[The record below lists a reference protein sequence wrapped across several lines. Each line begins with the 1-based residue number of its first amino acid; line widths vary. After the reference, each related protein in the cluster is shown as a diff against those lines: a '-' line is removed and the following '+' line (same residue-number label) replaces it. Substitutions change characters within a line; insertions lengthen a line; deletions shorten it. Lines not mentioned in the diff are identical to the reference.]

1 MPGLLARLR
10 ARIPLEE
17 GSLVLITM
25 IWGATFI
32 IIRSAL
38 EATGPFF
45 FVGVRFAFAALALVL
60 FSLPLLRDFTWREV
74 WAGMSIGLCIFGGY
88 ALQTCGLQTI
98 TASKSAFIT
107 AFYVPLVPLLQW
119 LVMKRPPHVMAW
131 VGIALAFPGVLLLS
145 GPDDSGAGFG
155 RGVFLDDDLGDG
167 ARC

>member
-74 WAGMSIGLCIFGGY
+74 WAGMSIGLCIFGDY

-107 AFYVPLVPLLQW
+107 AFYVPLVPLAGHEAPAACDGLGGHRAG
-119 LVMKRPPHVMAW
+119 LSRRPAAVR
-131 VGIALAFPGVLLLS
+131 S
-145 GPDDSGAGFG
+145 
-155 RGVFLDDDLGDG
+155 R
-167 ARC
+167 

>member
-1 MPGLLARLR
+1 MKEEELMPGLLARLR

-74 WAGMSIGLCIFGGY
+74 WAGMSIGLCIFGG
-88 ALQTCGLQTI
+88 
-98 TASKSAFIT
+98 SS
-107 AFYVPLVPLLQW
+107 
-119 LVMKRPPHVMAW
+119 RPSMCRWCPCCNGW
-131 VGIALAFPGVLLLS
+131 S
-145 GPDDSGAGFG
+145 
-155 RGVFLDDDLGDG
+155 
-167 ARC
+167 

>member
-45 FVGVRFAFAALALVL
+45 FWPWSCSPCRCSGT
-60 FSLPLLRDFTWREV
+60 SP
-74 WAGMSIGLCIFGGY
+74 GG
-88 ALQTCGLQTI
+88 
-98 TASKSAFIT
+98 KS
-107 AFYVPLVPLLQW
+107 
-119 LVMKRPPHVMAW
+119 
-131 VGIALAFPGVLLLS
+131 
-145 GPDDSGAGFG
+145 G
-155 RGVFLDDDLGDG
+155 R
-167 ARC
+167 A

>member
-1 MPGLLARLR
+1 MSGLLARLR

-45 FVGVRFAFAALALVL
+45 FVGVRFAFAALALIL
-60 FSLPLLRDFTWREV
+60 FSLPLLKDFTWREV

-119 LVMKRPPHVMAW
+119 LVMKPPAAFDGLGGHRAGLSRRPAAV
-131 VGIALAFPGVLLLS
+131 
-145 GPDDSGAGFG
+145 
-155 RGVFLDDDLGDG
+155 R
-167 ARC
+167 AR